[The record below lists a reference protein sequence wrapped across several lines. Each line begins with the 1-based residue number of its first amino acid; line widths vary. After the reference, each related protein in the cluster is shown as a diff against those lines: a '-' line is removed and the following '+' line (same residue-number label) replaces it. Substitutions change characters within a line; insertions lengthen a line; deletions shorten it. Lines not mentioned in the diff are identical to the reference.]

1 MTRAFKAQFRVAM
14 AASVALAMASS
25 WPQAVRAQT
34 LSPQALAPQAAP
46 PTVPV
51 NPLSEGVAAIVND
64 SIISTYD
71 LRQRIMLLIVTAGVQ
86 PTEENMPQIQREAL
100 RGLIDEHLEIQEL
113 KRVEKQQKFTIIADK
128 DDIDR
133 QIDRM
138 AEENRMSGQQ
148 LLKSL
153 EAAGV
158 GADTLR
164 DQLRAEI
171 SWQRWINGRYGSRL
185 RVGDDQ
191 IEAQLAQLNAAA
203 AKPQFLMSEI
213 YIDPARTGS
222 MANAQRGGEQL
233 IAQLQQGAPFAAVA
247 RQFSSAPT
255 AANGGDAGW
264 VSTGSV
270 APELQQALDEMRPGQ
285 LSQPITTK
293 DGVYILFLRD
303 KRAGNKAALVD
314 LKQMAVRVASDA
326 TPEVLEAAKVK
337 LLGLK
342 PKINGCKDMEAVA
355 ATASDVVAGDLGEAE
370 IKDLAPA
377 FREAA
382 EALNVGQVSDP
393 IRTPAGLHLIAVCGK
408 RQGGAK
414 APTKEEIENRMIG
427 QQLAMVSKRYLRDL
441 RNSATIETR

>member
-113 KRVEKQQKFTIIADK
+113 KRVEKQQKFSIIADK

-203 AKPQFLMSEI
+203 AKPQFLLSEI
-213 YIDPARTGS
+213 FIDPARTGG
-222 MANAQRGGEQL
+222 MANAVRGGQQL
-233 IAQLQQGAPFAAVA
+233 IAQLQQGAPFAGVA

-427 QQLAMVSKRYLRDL
+427 QQLAMISKRYLRDL

>member
-1 MTRAFKAQFRVAM
+1 MTRAFKASYKM
-14 AASVALAMASS
+14 ALAAALSMATITAWPLASQAQPASS
-25 WPQAVRAQT
+25 P
-34 LSPQALAPQAAP
+34 AAAIS
-46 PTVPV
+46 
-51 NPLSEGVAAIVND
+51 PLSEGVAAIVND

-100 RGLIDEHLEIQEL
+100 RGLVDEHLEIQEL
-113 KRVEKQQKFTIIADK
+113 KRVEKQQKFTIIADEQ
-128 DDIDR
+128 DIDR
-133 QIDRM
+133 QIGRM
-138 AEENRMSGQQ
+138 AEENHLTGPQ

-158 GADTLR
+158 GSSTLK

-185 RVGDDQ
+185 RIGDDQ
-191 IEAQLAQLNAAA
+191 IEAQLAQINAAA

-213 YIDPARTGS
+213 FIDPARAGGLD
-222 MANAQRGGEQL
+222 NAVRGGQQL

-247 RQFSSAPT
+247 RQFSSAST
-255 AANGGDAGW
+255 AATGGDAGW
-264 VSTGSV
+264 VSSGTL

-293 DGVYILFLRD
+293 DGVYILFLRE
-303 KRAGNKAALVD
+303 KRTGAKAALVD
-314 LKQMAVRVASDA
+314 LKQIAIRVAKDA
-326 TPEVLEAAKVK
+326 TPEQLDAAWVK
-337 LLGLK
+337 LVALK
-342 PKINGCKDMEAVA
+342 PKISSCADMEPVA
-355 ATASDVVAGDLGEAE
+355 AKAEGVVAGDLGESE

-427 QQLAMVSKRYLRDL
+427 QQLAMISKRYLRDL

>member
-1 MTRAFKAQFRVAM
+1 MTRAFKANYKMALAAALSVAAITAWPLGTQAQP
-14 AASVALAMASS
+14 AASPAA
-25 WPQAVRAQT
+25 AV
-34 LSPQALAPQAAP
+34 S
-46 PTVPV
+46 
-51 NPLSEGVAAIVND
+51 PLSEGVAAIVND

-100 RGLIDEHLEIQEL
+100 RALVDEHLEIQEL
-113 KRVEKQQKFTIIADK
+113 RRVEKQQKFTIIAD
-128 DDIDR
+128 DQDIDR
-133 QIDRM
+133 QISRM
-138 AEENRMSGQQ
+138 AEENRMTGPQ
-148 LLKSL
+148 LLQSL
-153 EAAGV
+153 QAAGV
-158 GADTLR
+158 GPATLK

-185 RVGDDQ
+185 RVGEDQ
-191 IEAQLAQLNAAA
+191 IEAQLAQINAAA

-213 YIDPARTGS
+213 FIDPARTGGLD
-222 MANAQRGGEQL
+222 NAVRGGQQL

-247 RQFSSAPT
+247 RQFSSAST
-255 AANGGDAGW
+255 AATGGDAGW
-264 VSTGSV
+264 VSSGTL

-293 DGVYILFLRD
+293 DGVYILFLRE
-303 KRAGNKAALVD
+303 KRAGSKAALVD
-314 LKQMAVRVASDA
+314 LKQLAIRVAKDA
-326 TPEVLEAAKVK
+326 SPEQLEAARVK
-337 LLGLK
+337 LAALK
-342 PKINGCKDMEAVA
+342 PSISSCGDMESVA
-355 ATASDVVAGDLGEAE
+355 AKADGVLAGDLGEAE

-382 EALNVGQVSDP
+382 EVLNVGQVSDP

-427 QQLAMVSKRYLRDL
+427 QQLAMISKRYLRDL

>member
-1 MTRAFKAQFRVAM
+1 MTRAFKANYQMALAAALSVAAITAWPLASQAQT
-14 AASVALAMASS
+14 AAS
-25 WPQAVRAQT
+25 P
-34 LSPQALAPQAAP
+34 AAAI
-46 PTVPV
+46 

-100 RGLIDEHLEIQEL
+100 RALVDEHLEIQEL
-113 KRVEKQQKFTIIADK
+113 KRVEKQQKFTIIADEQ
-128 DDIDR
+128 DIDR
-133 QIDRM
+133 QIGRM
-138 AEENRMSGQQ
+138 AEENRLTGPQ

-153 EAAGV
+153 EASGV
-158 GADTLR
+158 GSSTLK

-191 IEAQLAQLNAAA
+191 IEAQLAQINAAA

-213 YIDPARTGS
+213 FIDPVRTGGLD
-222 MANAQRGGEQL
+222 NAVRGGQQL

-247 RQFSSAPT
+247 RQFSSAST
-255 AANGGDAGW
+255 AATGGDAGW
-264 VSTGSV
+264 VSSETL

-293 DGVYILFLRD
+293 DGVHILFLRE
-303 KRAGNKAALVD
+303 KRTGAKAALVD
-314 LKQMAVRVASDA
+314 LKQMAIRVAKDA
-326 TPEVLEAAKVK
+326 TPEQLDAAWVK
-337 LLGLK
+337 LVALK
-342 PKINGCKDMEAVA
+342 PKISSCADMESVA
-355 ATASDVVAGDLGEAE
+355 AKAGGVVAGDLGESE

-414 APTKEEIENRMIG
+414 TPTKEEIENRMIG
-427 QQLAMVSKRYLRDL
+427 QQLAMISKRYLRDL